1 MYGKG
6 RLGRPGTRLLDDF
19 ARFFATPT
27 TCATRR
33 MSSEVEAI
41 EGDDEM
47 SESEWRGGDG
57 GRR

>member
-6 RLGRPGTRLLDDF
+6 RLGRPGTRLLDDS

-27 TCATRR
+27 TCATRG

-41 EGDDEM
+41 GLSREVM
-47 SESEWRGGDG
+47 R
-57 GRR
+57 